1 MSKKNNNIQSEDI
14 FELIEALDNEQINQQ
29 IETLKMRRAELEE
42 IKIMNESSL
51 KKEVLNQGSK
61 RKNKPYEED
70 VLGQFEPFFND
81 ESRNLSA
88 AKIKDLHEK
97 YVAKD
102 ALKVFEDVD
111 ISTPAFDEV
120 VNSPFQEKFINTL
133 KKQEKEEKNSSSK
146 RQSKR
151 KKKEKKEKKLNK

>member
-1 MSKKNNNIQSEDI
+1 MSKKNNNIQREDI

-61 RKNKPYEED
+61 RKNKPYGEH
-70 VLGQFEPFFND
+70 VLGQFEPFLND
-81 ESRNLSA
+81 ESRNMSSA
-88 AKIKDLHEK
+88 EIKNMHENYIANK
-97 YVAKD
+97 
-102 ALKVFEDVD
+102 ALKIFEDVD

-120 VNSPFQEKFINTL
+120 VNSPFREKFINTL

-151 KKKEKKEKKLNK
+151 KKKKKN